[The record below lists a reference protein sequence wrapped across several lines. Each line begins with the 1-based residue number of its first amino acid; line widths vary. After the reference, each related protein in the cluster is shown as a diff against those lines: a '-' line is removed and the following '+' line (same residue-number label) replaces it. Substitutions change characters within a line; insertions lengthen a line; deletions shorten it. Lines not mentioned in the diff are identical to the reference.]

1 MFTPSQ
7 AFIGASREGVC
18 LTRCQRTVVLD
29 CVCPLPVFVNK
40 ALLAHGHNQTHLAVN
55 HTQLFSHCRGHKPSS
70 AYCSGSFWEKSMA
83 PQSLPSVFSP
93 FSPWDTSG
101 SYQSDW
107 WCSPFAGDT
116 RPGLLW
122 TFQPQFRGFS
132 SGSDSK
138 ESDCNVGHLGSIPGS
153 GRSPGEWDGYPL
165 R

>member
-1 MFTPSQ
+1 MFTPSH

-70 AYCSGSFWEKSMA
+70 AYCFGSFWEKSMA

-101 SYQSDW
+101 SYQSRLVVQSFCRGHTSWASLDI
-107 WCSPFAGDT
+107 SASVQ
-116 RPGLLW
+116 GLL
-122 TFQPQFRGFS
+122 
-132 SGSDSK
+132 
-138 ESDCNVGHLGSIPGS
+138 
-153 GRSPGEWDGYPL
+153 EWL
-165 R
+165 RQ